1 MLENQKKALN
11 LQRVFHSIR
20 FKVNKIG
27 LKRQPFFMSIREDTL
42 RLNEECRM
50 NNNNCKTKIHSSFLH
65 SPHSALHV
73 DLP

>member
-42 RLNEECRM
+42 RLNEE
-50 NNNNCKTKIHSSFLH
+50 
-65 SPHSALHV
+65 
-73 DLP
+73 

>member
-27 LKRQPFFMSIREDTL
+27 LKRQPFFMSICENT
-42 RLNEECRM
+42 
-50 NNNNCKTKIHSSFLH
+50 LH
-65 SPHSALHV
+65 SPLFTLHT
-73 DLP
+73 PRFMSICHES